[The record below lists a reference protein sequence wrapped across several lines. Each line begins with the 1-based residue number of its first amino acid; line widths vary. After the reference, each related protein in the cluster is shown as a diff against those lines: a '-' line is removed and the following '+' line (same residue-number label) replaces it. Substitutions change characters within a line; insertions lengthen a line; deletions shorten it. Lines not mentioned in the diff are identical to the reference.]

1 MSVMNSRYR
10 ANRRSLLKGTGAMF
24 AGLALLPRFAMSEE
38 DKKLSFYNYDTYIG
52 ETTLADFNAAT
63 GIEVK
68 LDLFADADE
77 LFTKLK
83 AGNPGYDVI
92 VPTNNLVERMV
103 AANMLMPLDHG
114 KIPNIA
120 NIDKAFLDPKFDPG
134 RKFSLPY
141 MWGTVGVGYRKSK
154 VEGVIDSWKW
164 LLDDPKYAG
173 RVALLGDQEHT
184 IGSALKYLGFSYN
197 SLDPAE
203 LAKAKELLISA
214 KKIIKKYADDNGQDL
229 LASGEVDLT
238 MEYNGDIAQ
247 VMVDDDDITYAVPTE
262 GSNVWEDTIAIPTG
276 APHPENAHTF
286 INFVFD
292 AEAGKNIAQTVQ
304 YATPNAKAKDLMEDS
319 YKSNPAIFPPPE
331 ILTKCEYATYLGEDG
346 AKTRDEIWTAVQAA

>member
-1 MSVMNSRYR
+1 MSVMNGRYR
-10 ANRRSLLKGTGAMF
+10 ANRRSILKGTGAMF
-24 AGLALLPRFAMSEE
+24 AGLAFLPRNAMSEE
-38 DKKLSFYNYDTYIG
+38 EKKLSFYNYDTYIG
-52 ETTLADFNAAT
+52 ENTLSDFNAAT

-68 LDLFADADE
+68 MDLFADGDE

-92 VPTNNLVERMV
+92 IPTNNIVERMV
-103 AANMLMPLDHG
+103 TANLLMPLDHT

-120 NIDKAFLDPKFDPG
+120 NIEKSFLDVKFDPG

-154 VEGVIDSWKW
+154 VEGDIDSWKW
-164 LLDDPKYAG
+164 LLDDQKYAG

-184 IGSALKYLGFSYN
+184 IGTSLKYLGYSYN

-229 LASGEVDLT
+229 LAQGEVDIT

-247 VMVDDDDITYAVPTE
+247 VMKEDDDITYSLPKE
-262 GSNVWEDTIAIPTG
+262 GANVWEDTIAIAAG
-276 APHPENAHTF
+276 APHPENAHAF

-292 AEAGKNIAQTVQ
+292 AEAGKGIAETVQ
-304 YATPNAKAKDLMEDS
+304 YATPNAAAKALMDDA
-319 YKSNPAIFPPPE
+319 YRNNPAIFPPADV
-331 ILTKCEYATYLGEDG
+331 LAKCEYAFYLGEDG
-346 AKTRDEIWTAVQAA
+346 ARARDEIWTAVQAA